1 MKQFITYEKMSKKQ
15 QKLINAAKRG
25 SWGNVK
31 PITKVKGSA
40 KVYNRKKQQGSKD
53 YGYSFGSL
61 AVYAMQLLQ
70 KEMQGEAER
79 VNLTSDD
86 IFMEGG
92 IGKSSSGY
100 GDLCCCASC
109 IKPYG

>member
-1 MKQFITYEKMSKKQ
+1 MQQFITYEKMSKKQ

-31 PITKVKGSA
+31 PITKVKASA
-40 KVYNRKKQQGSKD
+40 KIYNRKKQQGSRD
-53 YGYSFGSL
+53 YNYSFGSL

-79 VNLTSDD
+79 VNL
-86 IFMEGG
+86 
-92 IGKSSSGY
+92 SSTE
-100 GDLCCCASC
+100 DV
-109 IKPYG
+109 IKVVKELRNEA